1 VGEKSVQV
9 TIDIPYTLHRFV
21 DGALLRL
28 QSQYPNLDFRASST
42 GIEVA
47 STAALDLS
55 DLRKQISYAVYR
67 EKIYV
72 ETLPLRRSLIEAV
85 TTR

>member
-1 VGEKSVQV
+1 MGEKSVKV
-9 TIDIPYTLHRFV
+9 TIDIPRTFHGFV

-28 QSQYPNLDFRASST
+28 QSQYPSLDFRASST
-42 GIEVA
+42 GIQVA
-47 STAALDLS
+47 SAIALDLD
-55 DLRKQISYAVYR
+55 DLKRQISYAVYR

-72 ETLPLRRSLIEAV
+72 ETLPLRRSLIAAV

>member
-1 VGEKSVQV
+1 MGEKSDQV
-9 TIDIPYTLHRFV
+9 TIEIPPTLHRFV

-42 GIEVA
+42 GVQVA
-47 STAALDLS
+47 PAAALDLN

-85 TTR
+85 TSR